1 MKKFIFVHLLD
12 VPIIV
17 GNKLLSIL
25 LYIMDIAKLSDKQIS
40 RLRNNHPVRM
50 KKGTGHKISLNEKN
64 MKKCSKCFS
73 RGNGA
78 TISLDDDEVEING
91 AGIFKKFKRAVRK
104 AAKRTADVGKDVGK
118 KIDKASKTKIA
129 EESKDMAID
138 FAIDGATASMIASNP
153 MVAPAA
159 IAAGKQAKKEAK
171 KGKGIFTKMK
181 KIAKQAEEFAKKP
194 VVARKIK
201 NTLKEGVGKF
211 VDLSTAGIVATN
223 PELAPAA
230 VLGGDQIKS
239 AAKSKLDK
247 AFSRSGKKSIP
258 SLSTSQFTNAVKE
271 EVNKGKKKLVEYSIG
286 ELQRA
291 IQEKLKDLDLIE
303 GTGLYYS
310 TGRGINSIG
319 LPDAVQSIRHYQT
332 NIDVAPLQKYNL

>member
-1 MKKFIFVHLLD
+1 
-12 VPIIV
+12 
-17 GNKLLSIL
+17 
-25 LYIMDIAKLSDKQIS
+25 MDIAGLSDKQIS
-40 RLRNNHPVRM
+40 RLRNKHPVRM

-73 RGNGA
+73 KGNGA
-78 TISLDDDEVEING
+78 TIALDEDEVEMNG
-91 AGIFKKFKRAVRK
+91 AGILKKFKRAVKRTARK
-104 AAKRTADVGKDVGK
+104 TADVGEDVGR

-129 EESKDMAID
+129 KKSKDMAID
-138 FAIDGATASMIASNP
+138 FAIDGATASVIASNP

-159 IAAGKQAKKEAK
+159 IVAGEEAKKKA

-181 KIAKQAEEFAKKP
+181 KIAKQAEDFAKKP

-201 NTLKEGVGKF
+201 NTLKEGVDKL
-211 VDLSTAGIVATN
+211 VDVGAAGIVATN
-223 PELAPAA
+223 PELAPA
-230 VLGGDQIKS
+230 VLLGKDQLKS

-247 AFSRSGKKSIP
+247 AFSPGGKKSLP
-258 SLSTSQFTNAVKE
+258 SVDTSAFKDAVSE
-271 EVNKGKKKLVEYSIG
+271 EVSRGKKQLVEYSVG

-303 GTGLYYS
+303 GTGLFYS
-310 TGRGINSIG
+310 TGRGVNNIG

-332 NIDVAPLQKYNL
+332 NIDVAPLQKYSI